1 MKKRKWQEYR
11 SKYSLV
17 HEALIKP
24 KVSVTSSVEYITQVA
39 LTTIQP
45 NVSSANSGLFGDNF
59 LKK

>member
-1 MKKRKWQEYR
+1 MKKRKWQEYHR
-11 SKYSLV
+11 KYSLV

-24 KVSVTSSVEYITQVA
+24 KLSVTSSAENIIQVA

-45 NVSSANSGLFGDNF
+45 NGSSANSGHFGDNF